1 MNWLIIVLV
10 IVVSCPVISFGRD
23 GALLVTDDTFCLLDS
38 LTIVEMNPAVA
49 GDSLAA
55 DMVYRFSGG
64 DSFADALKFGIACGA
79 ATASCLGTELG
90 GKTQV
95 EELRQLMN

>member
-1 MNWLIIVLV
+1 M
-10 IVVSCPVISFGRD
+10 
-23 GALLVTDDTFCLLDS
+23 VTDDTFSLLDS

-55 DMVYRFSGG
+55 DMVYRFCGG

-90 GKTQV
+90 D
-95 EELRQLMN
+95 RRR

>member
-38 LTIVEMNPAVA
+38 LTIVEMNPTVA
-49 GDSLAA
+49 GDLLVAG
-55 DMVYRFSGG
+55 VNRFSGG
-64 DSFADALKFGIACGA
+64 DSFAGALKFGIACVA
-79 ATASCLGTELG
+79 ATASCPETES
-90 GKTQV
+90 GKVRTQA